1 MTTTRRA
8 QVSATTILGA
18 DQFVTGVRGLA
29 GGDVVLTGTSIVNG
43 VQNAI
48 LYVGPIA
55 PTDASG
61 VHTLTPVFP
70 GQSVTGATFYGPDTP
85 LFNPSIGKGNVR
97 AVGSY
102 TYSQSGTRNHGMLYE
117 GPVTGGGTWT
127 PLDVPSNLVG
137 GKTVENTIAH
147 STMGDLVVGNYDLQG
162 VPASANAFVYDIA
175 KKTWTLFDIG
185 GTANLTTAYGIW
197 QTSSGSCSYII
208 VGGGRDGA
216 GLNKGLVVHYD
227 SATGVFSNVK
237 FYSALNHP
245 ALVTHF
251 EGVTATA
258 TGFNL
263 AAGSTNGMALLASI
277 RVHPDG
283 SFSEATWIP
292 FVYPDSVI
300 TTGNTVY
307 ENVMMG
313 IYAQSGGAGV
323 QSYAATFG

>member
-1 MTTTRRA
+1 MTATRRA
-8 QVSATTILGA
+8 QVSSTTILGA
-18 DQFVTGVRGLA
+18 DQFVTGVRGLS
-29 GGDVVLTGTSIVNG
+29 GSDVVLTGTSIVNG
-43 VQNAI
+43 VQNAM
-48 LYVGPIA
+48 LYVGPIS
-55 PTDASG
+55 PTASG
-61 VHTLTPVFP
+61 GMHALTPVFP

-85 LFNPSIGKGNVR
+85 LFNPAIGRGNVR

-117 GPVTGGGTWT
+117 GPPSGGGTWT
-127 PLDVPSNLVG
+127 QIDVPSSLVG

-162 VPASANAFVYDIA
+162 VPASANAFIYDIA

-197 QTSSGSCSYII
+197 QAGGNSYII
-208 VGGGRDGA
+208 VGGGRDGM

-227 SATGVFSNVK
+227 SATGVFSNAK
-237 FYSALNHP
+237 FYSAMNHP

-251 EGVTATA
+251 EGITATPTA
-258 TGFNL
+258 FNL
-263 AAGSTNGMALLASI
+263 AAGGTNGMALLASI

-283 SFSEATWIP
+283 TFSEASWIP
-292 FVYPDSVI
+292 FVYPDSVL

-307 ENVMMG
+307 QNIMMG

>member
-1 MTTTRRA
+1 MTTRA
-8 QVSATTILGA
+8 QVSSTTMLGA

-29 GGDVVLTGTSIVNG
+29 GNDVVLTGTSVIDG
-43 VQNAI
+43 VQNAM
-48 LYVGPIA
+48 LYAGPIS
-55 PTDASG
+55 PTASGG
-61 VHTLTPVFP
+61 VHTLTPVFA

-85 LFNPSIGKGNVR
+85 LFNPAIGRGNVR

-102 TYSQSGTRNHGMLYE
+102 TYAQSATRNHGMLYE
-117 GPVTGGGTWT
+117 GPLSGGGAWT
-127 PLDVPSNLVG
+127 QIDVPSNLVG

-162 VPASANAFVYDIA
+162 VPASANAFVYDIV
-175 KKTWTLFDIG
+175 KKTYTLFDIG
-185 GTANLTTAYGIW
+185 GTLTTAYGIW
-197 QTSSGSCSYII
+197 QTSRGGCSYII
-208 VGGGRDGA
+208 VGGGRDGL

-227 SATGVFSNVK
+227 SATCVFSNVK

-251 EGVTATA
+251 EGITATEG
-258 TGFNL
+258 GFNL
-263 AAGSTNGMALLASI
+263 AAGSSNGMALLAAI
-277 RVHPDG
+277 RVHADG
-283 SFSEATWIP
+283 RFSEARWIP
-292 FVYPDSVI
+292 FVYPGSVL

-307 ENVMMG
+307 QNVMMG